1 MGEFFDLNLMQQ
13 EAANLGL
20 AQFLRGTHVE
30 SGELPTV
37 QQVVASRA
45 RAQSP
50 QTQIFCHPLV

>member
-1 MGEFFDLNLMQQ
+1 VGEFFDLNLMQK

-37 QQVVASRA
+37 KQIVASRA

-50 QTQIFCHPLV
+50 QTQIFGHSLV